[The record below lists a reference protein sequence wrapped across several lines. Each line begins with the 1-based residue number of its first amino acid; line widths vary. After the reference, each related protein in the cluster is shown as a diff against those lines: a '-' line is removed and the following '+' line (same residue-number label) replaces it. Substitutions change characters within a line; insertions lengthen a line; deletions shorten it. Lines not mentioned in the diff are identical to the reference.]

1 MNQSDPQTTIH
12 EACARAIEWKCRGHV
27 AHEHLFLDTV
37 IERIRAVPRQDK
49 AYEIYTAVLTDL
61 TQMNADLEAEGPA
74 YANKA
79 RLVADSITRISEE
92 VGARMDDPMNIY
104 SDHHKW
110 WPMVE
115 AA

>member
-12 EACARAIEWKCRGHV
+12 EACARAIAWMARGHV

-37 IERIRAVPRQDK
+37 VERIRAVPRQEK
-49 AYEIYTAVLTDL
+49 AYEVYTAVLTDL
-61 TQMNADLEAEGPA
+61 TRMNAVLEAEGPA
-74 YANKA
+74 SANKA
-79 RLVADSITRISEE
+79 RLVAVSMSRIMEE
-92 VGARMDDPMNIY
+92 VGPRLDDPMIIY